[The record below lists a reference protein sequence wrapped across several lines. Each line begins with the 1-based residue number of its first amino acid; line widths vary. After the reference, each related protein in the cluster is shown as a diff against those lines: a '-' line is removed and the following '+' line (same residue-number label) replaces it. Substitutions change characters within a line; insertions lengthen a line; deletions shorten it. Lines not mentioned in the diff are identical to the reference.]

1 MCLNAYIYYF
11 FKKYKTK
18 KYSDFKT
25 RLRWTLKKKL
35 TQKKAASSLF
45 VLQPTYLEPKM
56 PQPSLTSNIWDNMT
70 SVPLNIAV
78 LEKYDLQTK
87 EESKKAFIYAIKNVK
102 RRATYNKKTMEAQL
116 SMLKLEV
123 ERVYDKSVTNNI
135 Y

>member
-1 MCLNAYIYYF
+1 
-11 FKKYKTK
+11 
-18 KYSDFKT
+18 
-25 RLRWTLKKKL
+25 
-35 TQKKAASSLF
+35 
-45 VLQPTYLEPKM
+45 M
-56 PQPSLTSNIWDNMT
+56 PQPSLTSNIWDSMT